1 LAFLERVFRGTSVTD
16 RQQEFNYYLALKH
29 QLLDME
35 KAQISQKFYKK
46 GGGHIIDFSD
56 ESESQNPKF

>member
-1 LAFLERVFRGTSVTD
+1 
-16 RQQEFNYYLALKH
+16 
-29 QLLDME
+29 ME